1 MTLEKL
7 YKLLEMDGPEDM
19 EYFEQFADL
28 MEIDEDVPFDLFYMA
43 LSGVKPENAGE
54 LAENYFEDLGSAAP
68 EDEDDLVL
76 LLDSLEENLMHLA
89 EDIDDA
95 DTRRSFAEQL
105 YKFREWYKAPGG
117 AEIDG
122 EKVSVFD
129 ALLQARADAISG
141 ETHELA
147 FLSTDEFKLDDA
159 SYGLGRFSKIDI
171 TAEPEDSEQSA
182 DAENADAENE

>member
-7 YKLLEMDGPEDM
+7 YKLLDMDGPEDL

-28 MEIDEDVPFDLFYMA
+28 MEMDEDVPFDLFFIA
-43 LSGVKPENAGE
+43 LSKLTPENAGE
-54 LAENYFEDLGSAAP
+54 LAENYFEDLSNAAP
-68 EDEDDLVL
+68 EDENDLVL

-89 EDIDDA
+89 EDIEDGDS
-95 DTRRSFAEQL
+95 RRSFAEQL
-105 YKFREWYKAPGG
+105 YRFREWYKAPGG

-122 EKVSVFD
+122 EKASVFE

-147 FLSTDEFKLDDA
+147 FPSTDEFKLEDA
-159 SYGLGRFSKIDI
+159 SYGLGRFSPIDI
-171 TAEPEDSEQSA
+171 VNDEDNTELQQ
-182 DAENADAENE
+182 D

>member
-28 MEIDEDVPFDLFYMA
+28 MEMDEDVPFDLFYMA

-54 LAENYFEDLGSAAP
+54 LAENYFEDLSNAAP
-68 EDEDDLVL
+68 EDENDLVL

-95 DTRRSFAEQL
+95 DARRSFAEQL

-122 EKVSVFD
+122 EKASVFE
-129 ALLQARADAISG
+129 ALLQARSDAISG
-141 ETHELA
+141 ETHDLT
-147 FLSTDEFKLDDA
+147 FLSTDVFKLVDA
-159 SYGLGRFSKIDI
+159 SYGLGKFSKIDI
-171 TAEPEDSEQSA
+171 AAAPDEEDAANGADPE
-182 DAENADAENE
+182 NAENE